1 MKPKL
6 FHRNFSLLIA
16 GQASSLLGNGILD
29 FAMSMYVL
37 EKTGSA
43 AVYAGF
49 LTASMIPSILFSPLG
64 GILADRGNK
73 RNIMAGLD
81 FLAGLGVLTA
91 AVFMREE
98 NSLAMIC
105 GIYFLNLYLAPL
117 RPLQSSPVSHL
128 CRKEKIWSGQM
139 RW

>member
-1 MKPKL
+1 MKSKL

-37 EKTGSA
+37 DKTGSA

-73 RNIMAGLD
+73 RILWQAWIFWLVWAYCWQRC
-81 FLAGLGVLTA
+81 L
-91 AVFMREE
+91 
-98 NSLAMIC
+98 
-105 GIYFLNLYLAPL
+105 
-117 RPLQSSPVSHL
+117 
-128 CRKEKIWSGQM
+128 
-139 RW
+139 

>member
-1 MKPKL
+1 MKSKL

-43 AVYAGF
+43 AAYAGF
-49 LTASMIPSILFSPLG
+49 LAASMVPAVLFSPLG

-81 FLAGLGVLTA
+81 FPCQSGRAFGGFVYAGEQQPG
-91 AVFMREE
+91 
-98 NSLAMIC
+98 S
-105 GIYFLNLYLAPL
+105 NLHASAL
-117 RPLQSSPVSHL
+117 
-128 CRKEKIWSGQM
+128 
-139 RW
+139 

>member
-1 MKPKL
+1 MRSKL

-16 GQASSLLGNGILD
+16 GQASSLFGNGILD

-43 AVYAGF
+43 AAYAGF
-49 LTASMIPSILFSPLG
+49 LAASMVPAVLFSPLG

-81 FLAGLGVLTA
+81 FLASFRVLLA
-91 AVFMREE
+91 ALFMREG
-98 NSLAMIC
+98 NSLAIIC
-105 GIYFLNLYLAPL
+105 YWEA
-117 RPLQSSPVSHL
+117 
-128 CRKEKIWSGQM
+128 WSIQLLD
-139 RW
+139 

>member
-1 MKPKL
+1 MKSKL

-16 GQASSLLGNGILD
+16 GQASSLLENGILD

-37 EKTGSA
+37 DKTGSA

-81 FLAGLGVLTA
+81 FLAGLGVLLA
-91 AVFMREE
+91 EMLMREE

-105 GIYFLNLYLAPL
+105 GLLLFESVLGAFETPAVQSCIPFIGNCETD
-117 RPLQSSPVSHL
+117 LQA
-128 CRKEKIWSGQM
+128 
-139 RW
+139 

>member
-37 EKTGSA
+37 DKTGSA

-49 LTASMIPSILFSPLG
+49 LTASMIPSLLWEGSWRTG
-64 GILADRGNK
+64 ETNGILWQAW
-73 RNIMAGLD
+73 IFWLVWAYCWWQCL
-81 FLAGLGVLTA
+81 
-91 AVFMREE
+91 
-98 NSLAMIC
+98 
-105 GIYFLNLYLAPL
+105 
-117 RPLQSSPVSHL
+117 
-128 CRKEKIWSGQM
+128 
-139 RW
+139 